1 MNKKMAILY
10 KEKENNESFNNKAT
24 MGNFDNAG
32 I

>member
-1 MNKKMAILY
+1 MNKNIDELY
-10 KEKENNESFNNKAT
+10 KEKENNESFNNKTT